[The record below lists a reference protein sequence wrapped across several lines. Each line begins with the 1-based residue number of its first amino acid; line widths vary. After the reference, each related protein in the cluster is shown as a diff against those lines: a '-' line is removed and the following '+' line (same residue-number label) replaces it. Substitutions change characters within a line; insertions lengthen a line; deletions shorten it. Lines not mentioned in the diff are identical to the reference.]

1 MWQTLS
7 YYREQEAVMGDS
19 YSLFYYSTKGDDG
32 APRAMAPDECNGK
45 EAVIPTEIVYNGTVK
60 NDSMK
65 GGQK

>member
-45 EAVIPTEIVYNGTVK
+45 EAVIPTEI
-60 NDSMK
+60 SL
-65 GGQK
+65 